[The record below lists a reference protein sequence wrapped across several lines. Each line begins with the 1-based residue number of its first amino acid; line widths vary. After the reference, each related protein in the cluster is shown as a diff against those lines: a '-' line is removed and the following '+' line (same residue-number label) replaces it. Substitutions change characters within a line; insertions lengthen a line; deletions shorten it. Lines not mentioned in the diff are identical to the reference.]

1 MKKFNKIF
9 LLFTGILFLASC
21 AEEERDPQI
30 YLLKSPAV
38 SSPAATKSFILEEA
52 KAGDVM
58 ETYTWTAADF
68 GFPAAISYTLQFA
81 EAGKNFA
88 GLMNIAVTQGLQYA
102 LTQGE
107 LNQLLLAKN
116 YTAGSQYNFEGR
128 VKASVGDYAPVQYS
142 PVFKFSVI
150 PFETKLPPLY
160 LLGDATIDG
169 WDNKTDQAMPF
180 WSVGVYGIVTPLKTG
195 AYFKVI
201 KTQGAW
207 APMWGHA
214 SGTWESGTLFYRP
227 TETVADPASIPSP
240 PVDGDYLVV
249 VNIEALT
256 YTVTAM
262 PAVVYLVG
270 DGCSAGW
277 NPAGGLPFTRTA
289 PGKYTITTALNASAN
304 LKIMYSNSGAWAP
317 QWGTV
322 AGANSAM
329 GKLAFRPN
337 EGVSDPASIP
347 TPATAGTYTVELDFS
362 ENTYKIIQ

>member
-1 MKKFNKIF
+1 MKRLYKTV

-30 YLLKSPAV
+30 YLLKFPNI
-38 SSPAATKSFILEEA
+38 SSPSGTKSYILEEA

-58 ETYTWTAADF
+58 ETYSWSKADF

-81 EAGKNFA
+81 EDGNKFA
-88 GLMNIAVTQGLQYA
+88 TPMNIAVTQGLQYA

-107 LNQLLLAKN
+107 LNQMLLAKN
-116 YTAGSQYNFEGR
+116 YTAGRQYSFEGR
-128 VKASVGDYAPVQYS
+128 VKASVGEYAPPQYS
-142 PVFKFSVI
+142 QIFKFSVI
-150 PFETKLPPLY
+150 PFETKLPPLF

-180 WSVGVYGIVTPLKTG
+180 WSVCVYGIVTPLKAN
-195 AYFKVI
+195 AYIKVI

-207 APMWGHA
+207 APQWGQA
-214 SGTWESGTLFYRP
+214 SGTWESGTLAYRP
-227 TETVADPASIPSP
+227 TESVADPAAIPGP
-240 PVDGDYLVV
+240 PADGDYLVV

-262 PAVVYLVG
+262 PEVVYLVG

-277 NPAGGLPFTRTA
+277 TPTAGLPFTKTA
-289 PGKYTITTALNASAN
+289 PGKYTLTTALNASSN

-329 GKLAFRPN
+329 GKLSFRPN
-337 EGVSDPASIP
+337 EGVADPASIP
-347 TPATAGTYTVELDFS
+347 TPATAGTYKIELDFS
-362 ENTYKIIQ
+362 ENTYRITQ